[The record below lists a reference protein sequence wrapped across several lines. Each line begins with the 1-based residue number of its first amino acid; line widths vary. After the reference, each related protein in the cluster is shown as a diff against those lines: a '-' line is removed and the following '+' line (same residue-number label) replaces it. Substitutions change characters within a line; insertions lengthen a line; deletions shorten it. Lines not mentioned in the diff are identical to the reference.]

1 MRIHSATLRNYRIH
15 TDTTVE
21 FDPRL
26 TLITGLNESGKSTLA
41 EGIHRGL
48 FFKAGAGGRDTR
60 DRMTSTRGG
69 VPEVELHLE
78 IDGRRVGVRKVFRP
92 GRSECALSESGVA
105 GLTGEAAEERLSR
118 LLNVGEQIGG
128 GGAAGKL
135 EARWAHLWVWQGKGL
150 GPELPT
156 ASVTEQQ
163 ADLERRL
170 QEQGGAAVA
179 QTHLDG
185 RVARAI
191 MEKRDALF
199 TAAGQPKSGSEP
211 ARAAAAL
218 DQARGRVAQC
228 EAAVTRLDEAART
241 YVTAKEESERLAGE
255 IRQIEQELAGVEER
269 IEQARGLEQQL
280 TPLRY
285 VVEESERNLK
295 ALEDLE
301 HQLAKARLQRGE
313 AEQRLQP
320 AQRNLQEAEARLQK
334 ADELARAAQAEL
346 ERAQNEKDQAAGW
359 LEALRKQGEAV
370 EAAERLQEKRR
381 IQEEAEAKRRE
392 LAGIREKIAGL
403 PKVAAADVSL
413 LRKLQEKLAVAEAE
427 LNALGA
433 RVDLIEGAV
442 PVEVNG
448 HALPPGTGVTIV
460 EETEVRVGPAA
471 ILRIRPGGE
480 AGIVG
485 ARAKVVEAKAQ
496 LERKLAALGVRD
508 PDQAQQAAEELRIR
522 SEEEARRVEDLERL
536 DPDGDLQD
544 SVMELA
550 QEAAELTRQA
560 LHAAQALGRELPATR
575 VEIRA
580 AIKAAEEQVRDH
592 DVRLRT
598 AQKGRREAQQA
609 NEAMVGGRES
619 ARAEE
624 ARLRQDVADAG
635 VRIQVLEQQGGSNED
650 RAERKIGLQATRQ
663 ARAAE
668 LAALE
673 GRLEVLQPAQLQR
686 EQKRLREALERKQE
700 SMQGQRER
708 RAVAEQILRADG
720 STDPQA
726 DLEEAREA
734 VRGVEAR
741 KRDADQRAQAVQM
754 LATLLQ
760 SAQGE
765 MADRLVRPLQERARA
780 YLECLYGPGTDIRME
795 WKPVA
800 RDGSSGFTSI
810 TISRERAGLGSFR
823 FEDLSGGTREQ
834 VGMALRFAMAE
845 VLAGGYDGTLPVLLD
860 DAFANSDPERIRKLQ
875 DMIYLAAERG
885 LQVIV
890 LSCTPQDYSRLGAKE
905 IRLERPVHAGV
916 AAPGVAP
923 AEPSAAAGADDTAEP
938 VASAIPSDATLDEHA
953 SALLAKLRELGGSSG
968 NQSLREALGWDEAV
982 YTSVRQVL
990 LDKGLVATGRGRGGS
1005 LRLPEADAGS

>member
-1 MRIHSATLRNYRIH
+1 
-15 TDTTVE
+15 
-21 FDPRL
+21 
-26 TLITGLNESGKSTLA
+26 
-41 EGIHRGL
+41 
-48 FFKAGAGGRDTR
+48 
-60 DRMTSTRGG
+60 
-69 VPEVELHLE
+69 
-78 IDGRRVGVRKVFRP
+78 
-92 GRSECALSESGVA
+92 
-105 GLTGEAAEERLSR
+105 
-118 LLNVGEQIGG
+118 
-128 GGAAGKL
+128 
-135 EARWAHLWVWQGKGL
+135 
-150 GPELPT
+150 
-156 ASVTEQQ
+156 
-163 ADLERRL
+163 
-170 QEQGGAAVA
+170 
-179 QTHLDG
+179 
-185 RVARAI
+185 
-191 MEKRDALF
+191 
-199 TAAGQPKSGSEP
+199 
-211 ARAAAAL
+211 
-218 DQARGRVAQC
+218 
-228 EAAVTRLDEAART
+228 
-241 YVTAKEESERLAGE
+241 
-255 IRQIEQELAGVEER
+255 
-269 IEQARGLEQQL
+269 
-280 TPLRY
+280 
-285 VVEESERNLK
+285 
-295 ALEDLE
+295 
-301 HQLAKARLQRGE
+301 
-313 AEQRLQP
+313 
-320 AQRNLQEAEARLQK
+320 
-334 ADELARAAQAEL
+334 
-346 ERAQNEKDQAAGW
+346 
-359 LEALRKQGEAV
+359 
-370 EAAERLQEKRR
+370 
-381 IQEEAEAKRRE
+381 
-392 LAGIREKIAGL
+392 
-403 PKVAAADVSL
+403 
-413 LRKLQEKLAVAEAE
+413 
-427 LNALGA
+427 
-433 RVDLIEGAV
+433 
-442 PVEVNG
+442 
-448 HALPPGTGVTIV
+448 
-460 EETEVRVGPAA
+460 
-471 ILRIRPGGE
+471 
-480 AGIVG
+480 
-485 ARAKVVEAKAQ
+485 VVEAKAQ

-522 SEEEARRVEDLERL
+522 GEEEARRVEDLERL

-544 SVMELA
+544 SVMEVA
-550 QEAAELTRQA
+550 REAAELTRQA

-575 VEIRA
+575 GEIKA
-580 AIKAAEEQVRDH
+580 AIKATEEQVRDH

-609 NEAMVGGRES
+609 NEAMVGGREG

-650 RAERKIGLQATRQ
+650 RAERKISLQATRQ

-754 LATLLQ
+754 LATLMQ

-800 RDGSSGFTSI
+800 RDGGRGFTSI

-905 IRLERPVHAGV
+905 IRLERPVHTSV
-916 AAPGVAP
+916 AVPGVPP
-923 AEPSAAAGADDTAEP
+923 AEPATAADADHTAAP
-938 VASAIPSDATLDEHA
+938 PAPGIPSDASMNEYAT
-953 SALLAKLRELGGSSG
+953 ALLARLRELGGSSG
-968 NQSLREALGWDEAV
+968 NQSIREALGWDEAV
-982 YTSVRQVL
+982 YASVRQVL
-990 LDKGLVATGRGRGGS
+990 LDKGLVAAGRGRGGS
-1005 LRLPEADAGS
+1005 LRLPEADADS